1 MNEQLEVFDEI
12 SASEIFSSECLK
24 RIDSRNGVFEFQKS
38 VACTRIVH
46 FIKILNSV
54 LPGAKLTDLIPIS
67 EEIQRVLDIL
77 DILLSWIEEIP
88 PEIGPKRFGNK
99 AFQKWIYRLENEGL
113 ELLKKYLPEWIY
125 PALGEL
131 YPYFVLGFGHGQRLD
146 YGTGHELSFAAFLC
160 GLLLLRFFKLK
171 RDEPAIV
178 LKIFN
183 KYFEITRT
191 LIVTYNL
198 EPAGS
203 HGVWGLDDHFFLPY
217 VFGSSQL
224 SHVDASVFPKDILD
238 KNIVKQQK
246 DENLYFGAINFI
258 NDVKQGP
265 FFEHSPYLYDIS
277 GVEHWKKVNQGM
289 LKMYYAEVLG
299 KFPVIQHFPFG
310 NVIFP
315 FDPVDH

>member
-1 MNEQLEVFDEI
+1 MNEQLENFDKI
-12 SASEIFSSECLK
+12 SPSEAFSSECLK
-24 RIDSRNGVFEFQKS
+24 RINSKNGVFEFQKS
-38 VACTRIVH
+38 VACIRIVH
-46 FIKILNSV
+46 FIKILNSA
-54 LPGAKLTDLIPIS
+54 LPGTKLTDSLSIS
-67 EEIQRVLDIL
+67 EEIKGVLDIL
-77 DILLSWIEEIP
+77 DILFSWIKEIP
-88 PEIGPKRFGNK
+88 PEIGLKRFGNK
-99 AFQKWIYRLENEGL
+99 AFQKWIYRLENEGP
-113 ELLKKYLPEWIY
+113 ELLKKYFPAWIH

-131 YPYFVLGFGHGQRLD
+131 SPYFTSGFGNGQRLD

-160 GLLLLRFFKLK
+160 GLLLLPMIFDVFFLSDPS
-171 RDEPAIV
+171 R
-178 LKIFN
+178 
-183 KYFEITRT
+183 YFEIAKT
-191 LIVTYNL
+191 LIITYNL

-217 VFGSSQL
+217 IFGSSQL
-224 SHVDASVFPKDILD
+224 SHLHVSVFPKDILD

-246 DENLYFGAINFI
+246 DENLYFGAISFI

-277 GVEHWKKVNQGM
+277 GVESWKKKGM

-299 KFPVIQHFPFG
+299 KLPVIQHFLFG